1 MNKTFMTWG
10 SLEHGDCDILNF
22 AFSNL
27 VADAP
32 GLAGGDGHHC
42 NGGGNYKMGEC
53 E

>member
-1 MNKTFMTWG
+1 MTWG

-42 NGGGNYKMGEC
+42 NGGGNYKTGEC